1 LSFKRLKIQP
11 HIEKYSLKLVFSQ
24 NWSRGWIFVLEL
36 NIPKPL
42 DGMIFGGPC
51 TFLFN
56 PTVSKNLD
64 SKSLIKYQILK
75 FGKGKSKEKTSK
87 TKTCTKIYFT

>member
-1 LSFKRLKIQP
+1 M
-11 HIEKYSLKLVFSQ
+11 
-24 NWSRGWIFVLEL
+24 LEL
-36 NIPKPL
+36 NISKPL

-64 SKSLIKYQILK
+64 SKIQIKYQLLK
-75 FGKGKSKEKTSK
+75 IGKGKSKEKTSK
-87 TKTCTKIYFT
+87 TKTCKKIYFT